1 MKTIKKLLLLLV
13 CMFLV
18 TGCSTKEESVS
29 FVEEQEEILEE
40 TEEED
45 RQTDS
50 ANILVVYFS
59 RAGENWEVGKVEKGS
74 TRIVAEYIA
83 ETIGAD
89 LFEIE
94 PVEPY
99 PESYDEMLEIASAEQ
114 KENVRP
120 QIKNEPEN
128 WDQYDT
134 IVLGYPI
141 WYADMPMIV
150 YNFLETYDFNGKV
163 IYPFDTHG
171 GSGLAGTVNSIKETL
186 PGIEVKEGLPIVGK
200 AVQNQFE
207 DTKSI
212 IDQWLKEN
220 ELLK

>member
-1 MKTIKKLLLLLV
+1 MIKRLLLFLTS
-13 CMFLV
+13 MILV

-29 FVEEQEEILEE
+29 FVEEQEEISEE
-40 TEEED
+40 TVEED
-45 RQTDS
+45 IQTDS

-59 RAGENWEVGKVEKGS
+59 RAGENWEVGNVEKGS

-83 ETIGAD
+83 ETIHAD

-99 PESYDEMLEIASAEQ
+99 PQSYEEMLEIASTEQ

-120 QIKNEPEN
+120 EIKTEPEN

-134 IVLGYPI
+134 ILLGYPI
-141 WYADMPMIV
+141 WYADIPMIV
-150 YNFLETYDFNGKV
+150 YNFLETYDFNGKT

-171 GSGLAGTVNSIKETL
+171 GSGLAGTVNSIKETV

-212 IDQWLKEN
+212 IDQWLKDN
-220 ELLK
+220 ELMQ